1 MPGQQIEVV
10 TGLQSLHEHERIA
23 MALNDAIRADTGA
36 AVHPSYTLNT
46 PLIHPNTAF
55 IEVLYSLYKGFIQPL

>member
-1 MPGQQIEVV
+1 V

-36 AVHPSYTLNT
+36 PVHPSYALHT
-46 PLIHPNTAF
+46 PLIHP
-55 IEVLYSLYKGFIQPL
+55 